1 MEIERKYIPKTL
13 PENLAQYKHHKIEQA
28 YLNTAPV
35 VRIRKQDNEYFLTYK
50 GGGMMAREEYNLPL
64 GAEGYAHL
72 KEKIDGKLISKRR
85 YLIPMEN
92 GLTIELD
99 VFYEPCKGLLLAEV
113 EFPDKA
119 SANSFCPP
127 AWFGEDVSMCPEY
140 HNSNLS
146 RRAL

>member
-64 GAEGYAHL
+64 NEKSYNHL
-72 KEKIDGKLISKRR
+72 LTKADGNIITKTR
-85 YLIPMEN
+85 YYIPIHN
-92 GLTIELD
+92 GLPLNLTFSKVSLQIWLLWKLSFPQLMKPIALIRLNGLEKMLHMTD
-99 VFYEPCKGLLLAEV
+99 VFITV
-113 EFPDKA
+113 I
-119 SANSFCPP
+119 
-127 AWFGEDVSMCPEY
+127 
-140 HNSNLS
+140 
-146 RRAL
+146 